1 MQKLKFILPRA
12 IFVLACTGIALA
24 LAFYLTRDA
33 TVMYSARVKML
44 IDQPQSIGTSAG
56 LVNITKAQ
64 QLIPTYAQII
74 MSSSTAERVTEVSPD
89 ISAAEAQGSLTSYP
103 VEKTQVLF
111 IEAKNVNPR
120 KAIDIANIAAQSLI
134 ERVNAWQEGQ
144 AKPEERLVLSIVESA
159 EYTTP
164 VPSPRKK
171 TVMLAGIA
179 ALIITTGGVFVFE
192 NARRG

>member
-12 IFVLACTGIALA
+12 IFVLVCTGLALA
-24 LAFYLTRDA
+24 VAFYLTRDA
-33 TVMYSARVKML
+33 SVSYSARVKML
-44 IDQPQSIGTSAG
+44 IDQPASIGTSAG

-74 MSSSTAERVTEVSPD
+74 MSTSTADRVAEISPD
-89 ISAAEAQGSLTSYP
+89 ISPAEAQGSLASFP
-103 VEKTQVLF
+103 VEKTQVLV
-111 IEAKNVNPR
+111 IEAKNVDPR
-120 KAIDIANIAAQSLI
+120 KSIVIANNAAQSLI
-134 ERVNAWQEGQ
+134 ERVNAWQVGQ
-144 AKPEERLVLSIVESA
+144 EKPEDRLALSVVESA
-159 EYTTP
+159 EYATP

-171 TVMLAGIA
+171 TLMLAGIA